1 MLASLC
7 STLFQILESAN
18 LEQTTAVMMPCVI
31 IPSVHIPARVYR
43 ATVGMDTSVKVKM
56 PVLFFMTIHVDLRF
70 LQI

>member
-18 LEQTTAVMMPCVI
+18 PEQTTAVMMPCVI
-31 IPSVHIPARVYR
+31 TPSFHIPARVYR

-56 PVLFFMTIHVDLRF
+56 PVLFFMIIHVDLCS
-70 LQI
+70 L